1 MGINSQ
7 AFCNA
12 QIGVAYLKAA
22 VYELLADAQKNG
34 RLLGNSDIARALGIY
49 GGLKTE
55 KSESSHRAQ
64 CCRQILEW
72 LKDQGVA
79 EQVGGA
85 RTKWRLVESKPR

>member
-1 MGINSQ
+1 MNSQ

-34 RLLGNSDIARALGIY
+34 RGLRNSDIARALGIY

-55 KSESSHRAQ
+55 NSESSHRAQ
-64 CCRQILEW
+64 SCRQILEW
-72 LKDQGVA
+72 LKNDGLV

-85 RTKWRLVESKPR
+85 RTPWRLVESKPR

>member
-1 MGINSQ
+1 MNSQ

-34 RLLGNSDIARALGIY
+34 RGLRNSDIARALGIY
-49 GGLKTE
+49 GGLGTRGE
-55 KSESSHRAQ
+55 SESHGAHTS
-64 CCRQILEW
+64 RQILEW
-72 LKDQGVA
+72 LKNDGLV

-85 RTKWRLVESKPR
+85 RTPWRLVESKPR